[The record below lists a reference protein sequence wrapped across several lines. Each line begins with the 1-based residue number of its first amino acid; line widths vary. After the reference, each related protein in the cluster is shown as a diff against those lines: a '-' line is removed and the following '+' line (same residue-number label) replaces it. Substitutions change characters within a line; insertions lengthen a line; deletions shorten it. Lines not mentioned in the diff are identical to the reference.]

1 MRPRTQN
8 PNQIAEGIAPSLNR
22 NRNQSRRDGG
32 LQLPWVNVPPL
43 NLNLNLNLPL
53 PAVEKAQRLRLRLRL
68 GLRLRTRRRLA
79 LAQPVIGVG
88 PDQTDQHGNNFA
100 QCFFS
105 SERHASRAAAFG
117 AQNIQPC
124 GAFQRRPARDVKITA
139 PVRRCKFPVSFSK
152 IENNRRARP
161 IQLVPRRQGLRQ
173 GFQNGL
179 EPGDKSQAPLVDFQF
194 FVIEQ
199 GGAGISSLLH
209 IRAQNDII
217 FYLKV
222 KSILAFSP
230 LNPNLNL
237 PLFERKG
244 QEIKI
249 KIKSKITIKI
259 KNRSE
264 SRSAHHSKSN
274 P

>member
-1 MRPRTQN
+1 MRPRTQT

-22 NRNQSRRDGG
+22 HRNQSRRDCG
-32 LQLPWVNVPPL
+32 LQPRVARNELPWVNVPPL
-43 NLNLNLNLPL
+43 NLNLNLPS
-53 PAVEKAQRLRLRLRL
+53 PDEEPTQRLRLRLR
-68 GLRLRTRRRLA
+68 LRLRTRRRLA
-79 LAQPVIGVG
+79 LVQPVIGVG
-88 PDQTDQHGNNFA
+88 LDQTDQHGNNFA

-152 IENNRRARP
+152 VENNRRARP

-209 IRAQNDII
+209 ISAQNDII

-230 LNPNLNL
+230 LNLNRNL

-244 QEIKI
+244 QE
-249 KIKSKITIKI
+249 ITIKI

-264 SRSAHHSKSN
+264 SRSAHQSKSN